1 MGAVVWVLPVLA
13 GLVLPLAV
21 HGPPVGTSI
30 SLVVAGLLLKA
41 RQVHAEK
48 PGDWFPLLVTGSTVF
63 ALGLGLGAAEWV
75 VDDLFVTVGS
85 SVVDLV
91 RYLVGVATAL
101 GLGFWAW
108 RARSAVVAVT
118 AVAYLTAVQYLRE
131 APVEDFGW
139 FAYAPVTADEPAP
152 MWLPPDVASSPELVL
167 IAGAVFA
174 YARLDRVRPW
184 HVLAIVGLLGSLWH
198 YSALALLVA
207 AVVAAAYDLNARRPG
222 AWYPL
227 LLVGVGLA
235 VWPVLTALTAPTWVD
250 PRLEGLPDGAYTTL
264 VGIEMNA
271 TAFAVSHVDHDES
284 AAAFAVA
291 AGLVVWAWRS
301 RSPVVFLTAAA
312 YAAAAYLDAA
322 AHPLLLGTWQ
332 PPVELVVLAGAA
344 VALATTTAPGAV
356 RTAGRWAGRPG
367 RSPGP

>member
-1 MGAVVWVLPVLA
+1 MWVLPVLA

-21 HGPPVGTSI
+21 HGPPVGASI

-63 ALGLGLGAAEWV
+63 ALGLGLGTAEWV
-75 VDDLFVTVGS
+75 VDDLFVTVAS
-85 SVVDLV
+85 SEVELV

-101 GLGFWAW
+101 GLGLWAW

-118 AVAYLTAVQYLRE
+118 TAVYLAAVQHLRQ
-131 APVEDFGW
+131 APVEEFGW
-139 FAYAPVTADEPAP
+139 FAYAPVTADEPAR

-184 HVLAIVGLLGSLWH
+184 HVLAIAGLLGLLWH

-207 AVVAAAYDLNARRPG
+207 AVVVAAYELNARRPG

-227 LLVGVGLA
+227 LLVGTGLA
-235 VWPVLTALTAPTWVD
+235 VWPVLNALTAPQWVD
-250 PRLEGLPDGAYTTL
+250 PLLEGAPDGTYTTL
-264 VGIEMNA
+264 VAIEMNA
-271 TAFAVSHVDHDES
+271 TAFAVSHVDHDEP
-284 AAAFAVA
+284 AAAFVVA
-291 AGLVVWAWRS
+291 GGLVVWAWRS
-301 RSPVVFLTAAA
+301 RSPVVFLTAVA
-312 YAAAAYLDAA
+312 YAAATCLDAA
-322 AHPLLLGTWQ
+322 AHPLLLGLWQ

-344 VALATTTAPGAV
+344 VAFATTAAPGAI
-356 RTAGRWAGRPG
+356 RTAGRSAGRPG